1 MGDDKNAK
9 TFLDIKI
16 KQLELTAKTTDS
28 VLASAKE
35 EAVQRHIKEIQA
47 IADAVEKWK
56 LEVEAEKIGAG

>member
-47 IADAVEKWK
+47 IADAVEK
-56 LEVEAEKIGAG
+56 